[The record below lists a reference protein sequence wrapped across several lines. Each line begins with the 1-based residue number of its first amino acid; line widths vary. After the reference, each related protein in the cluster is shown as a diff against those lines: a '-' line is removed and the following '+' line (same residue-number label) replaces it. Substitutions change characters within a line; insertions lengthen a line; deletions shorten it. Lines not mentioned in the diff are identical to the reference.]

1 MPFQPPQ
8 GAPPAFPPGPPPPPM
23 PPGPAA
29 GPPPQVE
36 WGQPP
41 PGYYGPPP
49 VTAGSLIERTFKIW
63 WANVGK
69 LVGVSL
75 VILVPALVLVGVV
88 VGAAAVGLSLKTTSG
103 SPDPSQAFGMVGGMV
118 AVALVVI
125 LPLATIM
132 LGGINYG
139 VIQWLAGRPAGV
151 GDMLKQGGR
160 RIWGILLT
168 LLLVMVAVLGGYV
181 LLIVPGIMIANA
193 TALAVPATTV
203 EGGGAVQSFQRS
215 LELTRGYRWPLF
227 GAFLAVMAINFVAS
241 MMASVLTF
249 IPVLGVLLNL
259 AISVITATIPYVL
272 PAVAY
277 HDLRVAKE
285 GVDTSQLAQV
295 FE

>member
-1 MPFQPPQ
+1 MPFQPQGQPPA
-8 GAPPAFPPGPPPPPM
+8 GAPPAFPPGPPPM
-23 PPGPAA
+23 PPQG
-29 GPPPQVE
+29 Q

-41 PGYYGPPP
+41 PGFAGPPP

-69 LVGVSL
+69 LVGISL
-75 VILVPALVLVGVV
+75 VMMVPALIAVGVV
-88 VGAAAVGLSLKTTSG
+88 AGAAFGLSMG
-103 SPDPSQAFGMVGGMV
+103 RAGGQPDPSQVFGMVGGIF

-125 LPLATIM
+125 LPLTMIM
-132 LGGINYG
+132 LGGVNYG

-151 GDMLKQGGR
+151 GDMLRQGAR
-160 RIWGILLT
+160 RLWGLLLT
-168 LLLVMVAVLGGYV
+168 GLLVFLAIMGGYV
-181 LLIVPGIMIANA
+181 LLIVPGIMIA
-193 TALAVPATTV
+193 TAAAVAIPATTV

-227 GAFLAVMAINFVAS
+227 GAFLAVMAINLL
-241 MMASVLTF
+241 MGLMGGLLGL
-249 IPVLGVLLNL
+249 IPILGILLNL
-259 AISVITATIPYVL
+259 AISLVTATIPYVL